1 MTKPDGDGVRPEQGQ
16 GYSAR
21 WASHDES
28 PIRQR
33 IRREV
38 YGDDYPVEADPRSFV
53 TLTELGAIARDLV
66 LGPGRTIVDLGCGQ
80 GGPSL
85 WVARATGANLV
96 GVDLSSVGIERAQ
109 ERAAELG
116 VADRAHFQVGDIT
129 ATGLPDAS
137 FDGAMSV
144 DVLWAVPDKLAAL
157 IEAARILKPGAR
169 LVFTN
174 WDRDRTPPGYLSPLP
189 DHRPLLEQAG
199 FEIET
204 YQVQADAETKRRAVY
219 EAIVA
224 AENELV
230 QEMGEEAAA
239 RVMFEARGTLGLT
252 DGVDYLAHSRRIYVV
267 ARYTRSSP
275 TDRAGTDRVHRA
287 GYG

>member
-1 MTKPDGDGVRPEQGQ
+1 MTKPKDDGVRPQPGQ

-21 WASHDES
+21 WSSHDES
-28 PIRQR
+28 PTRQR

-53 TLTELGAIARDLV
+53 TLTELRAIARDLGV
-66 LGPGRTIVDLGCGQ
+66 GPGHTIVDLGCGQ

-85 WVARATGANLV
+85 WVARETGAELV
-96 GVDLSSVGIERAQ
+96 GVDLSSVGIERAE
-109 ERAAELG
+109 ERAAQFGLG
-116 VADRAHFQVGDIT
+116 GRAQFLVGDIT
-129 ATGLPDAS
+129 ATGLPESS
-137 FDGAMSV
+137 FDGAMSI

-157 IEAARILKPGAR
+157 KEAARILKPGAR
-169 LVFTN
+169 LAFTN
-174 WDRDRTPPGYLSPLP
+174 WDRDRTPPGYLPPLA

-204 YQVQADAETKRRAVY
+204 YQAQPDAETKRRAVY

-224 AENELV
+224 AEQDLM
-230 QEMGEEAAA
+230 QEMGDEAAA
-239 RVMFEARGTLGLT
+239 RLMFEAKGTLGLT

-267 ARYTRSSP
+267 ARNVRHSSEGRWRP
-275 TDRAGTDRVHRA
+275 TTHCS
-287 GYG
+287 

>member
-1 MTKPDGDGVRPEQGQ
+1 MTTPANDAVQPQPQQ

-28 PIRQR
+28 PTRQR

-38 YGDDYPVEADPRSFV
+38 YGDEYPVEAEPRSFV
-53 TLTELGAIARDLV
+53 TVTELRAIAHDLGV
-66 LGPGRTIVDLGCGQ
+66 RPGQSIVDLGCGQ

-85 WVARATGANLV
+85 WVARETGAVLV
-96 GVDLSSVGIERAQ
+96 GVDLSSVGITRA
-109 ERAAELG
+109 EARAAELG
-116 VADRAHFQVGDIT
+116 VGDRAQFQVGDIT

-157 IEAARILKPGAR
+157 TEIARILKPGAR
-169 LVFTN
+169 LAFTN
-174 WDRDRTPPGYLSPLP
+174 WDRDRTPPGYLPPLP

-199 FEIET
+199 FEIEV
-204 YQVQADAETKRRAVY
+204 YQIQVGAETKRRAVY

-224 AENELV
+224 AEHDLV
-230 QEMGEEAAA
+230 QEMGAEAAT
-239 RVMFEARGTLGLT
+239 RLMFEARGTLGLT

-267 ARYTRSSP
+267 ARNTRSS
-275 TDRAGTDRVHRA
+275 AA
-287 GYG
+287 C